1 MRRIPL
7 TCGALVCLFLWG
19 QIPLSGQ
26 AAEASRALNLKE
38 ALSLAWKA
46 NPSLQV
52 SRLEE
57 LIAGQDVVRARSGF
71 LPKVRSEFN
80 QTVYDQA
87 YKIRVPAGRTSGAF
101 PPTHNNHWY

>member
-7 TCGALVCLFLWG
+7 TCGALVFLVLWG
-19 QIPLSGQ
+19 LWPHSGQ
-26 AAEASRALNLKE
+26 AAEAPRSLNLKE

-71 LPKVRSEFN
+71 LPKVKSAAEKDPF
-80 QTVYDQA
+80 
-87 YKIRVPAGRTSGAF
+87 
-101 PPTHNNHWY
+101 